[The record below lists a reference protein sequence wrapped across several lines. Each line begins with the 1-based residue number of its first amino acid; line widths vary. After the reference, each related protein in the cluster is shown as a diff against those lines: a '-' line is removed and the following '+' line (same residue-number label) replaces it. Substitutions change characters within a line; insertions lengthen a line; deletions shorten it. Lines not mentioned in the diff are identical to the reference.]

1 MTEERMARLE
11 FVRKSGEPDF
21 LRELLQFNGA
31 APDGVRGRGA
41 LRVVTSAAQTGKQ
54 PWAARRLPQGNQVG
68 SLDLA
73 ALGPGGGVCEAVV
86 YQPVP
91 GFLPRVGVRQFSG
104 LYRLAALI
112 LAEH

>member
-11 FVRKSGEPDF
+11 FVEERRAGLPAGAAAVH
-21 LRELLQFNGA
+21 GA

-54 PWAARRLPQGNQVG
+54 PWAARRLPEGNRVG

-86 YQPVP
+86 
-91 GFLPRVGVRQFSG
+91 
-104 LYRLAALI
+104 
-112 LAEH
+112 

>member
-1 MTEERMARLE
+1 MTE
-11 FVRKSGEPDF
+11 
-21 LRELLQFNGA
+21 GA
-31 APDGVRGRGA
+31 AAVQRCSALWSARSRGA
-41 LRVVTSAAQTGKQ
+41 AGCPQRCTNWEATLGSAAFAPRQ
-54 PWAARRLPQGNQVG
+54 PVG